1 MKERVLDILKRALKT
16 FLQGFV
22 GALPVTI
29 TYSEL
34 SDEAFMKALIV
45 GALASG
51 ISALMNAILAALKK
65 NL

>member
-1 MKERVLDILKRALKT
+1 MKEKIIDIFKRAIKT

-34 SDEAFMKALIV
+34 TDEAFMKALLV
-45 GALASG
+45 GALAGG
-51 ISALMNAILAALKK
+51 ISALMNAILTALKK